1 MRSCPQ
7 CTNAPPPSFFLDLSA
22 DSPATRSALYSRVA
36 DLVFEPEDDDDT
48 GEPIAS
54 ADAAQRAGLVIM
66 FLFNRY
72 FAAWALPA
80 DEAAG
85 LPPCRCFEMV
95 RIELD
100 PEAPAGLLLS
110 EV

>member
-7 CTNAPPPSFFLDLSA
+7 CTNAPPPSPCLDLSA

-36 DLVFEPEDDDDT
+36 DLVFEPADDDT
-48 GEPIAS
+48 GEPVAP
-54 ADAAQRAGLVIM
+54 ADAAQRAGLVIL
-66 FLFNRY
+66 FLFNRF
-72 FAAWALPA
+72 FAAWAVPA

-85 LPPCRCFEMV
+85 LPPCRRFEMV
-95 RIELD
+95 RVELD
-100 PEAPAGLLLS
+100 PEAPAGLMLS